1 MQTQPWAH
9 TTSASALIKAFDILE
24 ELNILLVGIQ
34 HIGPYILHVT
44 GLNTVVT
51 GSDSIGHHF
60 TKTSKGFR
68 VLLRLSLGGEG
79 GSEPYC
85 IHQLHGIR
93 RRVPS
98 SLQSS
103 RG

>member
-1 MQTQPWAH
+1 MQTQPGERA
-9 TTSASALIKAFDILE
+9 TSASALIKAFDILE

-51 GSDSIGHHF
+51 GSDPIGHHL

-68 VLLRLSLGGEG
+68 ALLRLSLRKRDVL
-79 GSEPYC
+79 SYTIC
-85 IHQLHGIR
+85 ISFAVLAVGC
-93 RRVPS
+93 
-98 SLQSS
+98 L
-103 RG
+103 

>member
-34 HIGPYILHVT
+34 HRGPYILHVT

-51 GSDSIGHHF
+51 GSDPIGHHL

-68 VLLRLSLGGEG
+68 VLLRLSLGERDVLSYTVFISFTVFAVGR
-79 GSEPYC
+79 
-85 IHQLHGIR
+85 L
-93 RRVPS
+93 
-98 SLQSS
+98 
-103 RG
+103 

>member
-1 MQTQPWAH
+1 MQTQPGERA
-9 TTSASALIKAFDILE
+9 TSASALIKAFDILE

-51 GSDSIGHHF
+51 GSDSIGHHL

-68 VLLRLSLGGEG
+68 VLLRLSLGERDVLSHTVFISFTVFAVGR
-79 GSEPYC
+79 
-85 IHQLHGIR
+85 L
-93 RRVPS
+93 
-98 SLQSS
+98 
-103 RG
+103 